1 MLPLIA
7 LTIVCI
13 ATYTLEITFG
23 LAGTI
28 LMLPLMSFFYDTRT
42 LVIYSLLPQILVAAI
57 GLWRSPRTVNLRVL
71 SHMLL
76 FAAIGGVVGLALF
89 FYFSASTFQILLAS
103 VITLFGIYLV
113 VAPRRMRIPPRLA
126 PVFDTVSGAS
136 AALFGISGPIT
147 LTRLLGTF
155 DNKTTVRNYALAFF
169 LATNLFRAAGY
180 VVNDT
185 ITPDIVE
192 MMTFTAPFL
201 AFSLWFS
208 NHLHFRINE
217 AHFRRGVAWLVMLGG
232 LMLFYR

>member
-13 ATYTLEITFG
+13 VTYTLEIIFG

-28 LMLPLMSFFYDTRT
+28 LMLPIMSLAYDTRT

-57 GLWRSPRTVNLRVL
+57 GLWRSPRTVELRVL
-71 SHMLL
+71 ARMLA
-76 FAAIGGVVGLALF
+76 FAAAGGVAGLALF
-89 FYFSASTFQILLAS
+89 YYFSASIFQQLLAS
-103 VITLFGIYLV
+103 AITLAGLYLV
-113 VAPRRMRIPPRLA
+113 LAPGRVRLA
-126 PVFDTVSGAS
+126 PRLHPLFDTAAGVS

-155 DNKTTVRNYALAFF
+155 HDKTTVRNYALAFF

-180 VVNDT
+180 LIHGT
-185 ITPDIVE
+185 ITPDILE
-192 MMTFTAPFL
+192 MMIFTGPFL
-201 AFSLWFS
+201 AVALWFS

-217 AHFRRGVAWLVMLGG
+217 GHFRRGVAWLVLLGG
-232 LMLFYR
+232 LTLFYR

>member
-13 ATYTLEITFG
+13 VTYTLEITFG

-57 GLWRSPRTVNLRVL
+57 GLWRSPRTVDLRVL
-71 SHMLL
+71 SRMLL
-76 FAAIGGVVGLALF
+76 FAGIGGVVGLALF
-89 FYFSASTFQILLAS
+89 YYFSASMFQMLLAS
-103 VITLFGIYLV
+103 VITLFGVYLV
-113 VAPRRMRIPPRLA
+113 LAPGRIRIAPRLT
-126 PVFDTVSGAS
+126 PVFDTVAGAS

-169 LATNLFRAAGY
+169 LATNLFRAGGY
-180 VVNDT
+180 VINGTV
-185 ITPDIVE
+185 TPDIAE
-192 MMTFTAPFL
+192 MMIFTGPFL
-201 AFSLWFS
+201 ALTLWFS

-217 AHFRRGVAWLVMLGG
+217 THFRRGVAWLVLLGG
-232 LMLFYR
+232 LTLFYR